1 MIKMNITHILFLK
14 VFCLAVLGQLPR
26 SSSLSSS
33 TSSEAAQLTRAR
45 LTQALSSPSGKL
57 TLSPEMLIPEPSNP
71 TAILLQASAITQ
83 LSERVRSRAKAN
95 TAFLSANS
103 LSSLRIFCNEQ
114 EDARGN
120 FPGPVPVIYC
130 GQSNSDEENDDDD
143 DDDALDLSE
152 LAATGVSGILVSINE
167 GAEISSID
175 TDIVG
180 GEDSQWLS
188 MYKNAL
194 EYGLQPVPEI
204 TVKDSTAATWKEE
217 EMEALVEK
225 ISSLTGD
232 DPVSILLTI
241 NPTIDENE
249 NSSDEDKD
257 KDGDGETDT
266 EPTENNIPL
275 PIISKSLG
283 RRVPIMASVRA
294 SAGENRIGEEAY
306 LLKASGFTGAV
317 LRRECVPGFP
327 ANSNLEYLSDFW
339 SACIGDLKSTKSK
352 AFSFRSKNNM
362 QKSVGTQWANYQ
374 SDVISSGALGL
385 SEGPDPGFDQESG
398 DYKGF

>member
-1 MIKMNITHILFLK
+1 MIKMNVTHILFLK

-180 GEDSQWLS
+180 GEDSQWLL

-194 EYGLQPVPEI
+194 ENGLQPVPEI

-257 KDGDGETDT
+257 GDGETDT
-266 EPTENNIPL
+266 EPNENNIPL
-275 PIISKSLG
+275 PIVSKSLG

>member
-1 MIKMNITHILFLK
+1 MIKMNVTHILFLK
-14 VFCLAVLGQLPR
+14 AFCLAVLGQLPR

-57 TLSPEMLIPEPSNP
+57 TLSPEMFIPEPSNP

-194 EYGLQPVPEI
+194 ENGLQPVPEI

-257 KDGDGETDT
+257 GDGETDT
-266 EPTENNIPL
+266 EPNENNIPL

>member
-1 MIKMNITHILFLK
+1 MNVTHILFLK
-14 VFCLAVLGQLPR
+14 IFCLAVLGQLPR

-167 GAEISSID
+167 GAEISFID

-194 EYGLQPVPEI
+194 ENGLQPVPEI
-204 TVKDSTAATWKEE
+204 TNLVITKDS
-217 EMEALVEK
+217 
-225 ISSLTGD
+225 S
-232 DPVSILLTI
+232 
-241 NPTIDENE
+241 
-249 NSSDEDKD
+249 
-257 KDGDGETDT
+257 
-266 EPTENNIPL
+266 
-275 PIISKSLG
+275 
-283 RRVPIMASVRA
+283 
-294 SAGENRIGEEAY
+294 
-306 LLKASGFTGAV
+306 
-317 LRRECVPGFP
+317 
-327 ANSNLEYLSDFW
+327 
-339 SACIGDLKSTKSK
+339 
-352 AFSFRSKNNM
+352 
-362 QKSVGTQWANYQ
+362 
-374 SDVISSGALGL
+374 
-385 SEGPDPGFDQESG
+385 
-398 DYKGF
+398 

>member
-1 MIKMNITHILFLK
+1 MVKMNGTHILFLK
-14 VFCLAVLGQLPR
+14 IFCLAVLGQLPR

-194 EYGLQPVPEI
+194 ENGLQPVPEI

-241 NPTIDENE
+241 NPTVGENE
-249 NSSDEDKD
+249 NRSDEDKD

-266 EPTENNIPL
+266 EPNENNIPL

-283 RRVPIMASVRA
+283 RRVPIMASIRA

>member
-180 GEDSQWLS
+180 GEDSQWLL

-241 NPTIDENE
+241 NPTVGENE
-249 NSSDEDKD
+249 NSSDED

-266 EPTENNIPL
+266 EPNENNIPL

>member
-1 MIKMNITHILFLK
+1 MIKMNVTHILFLK

-194 EYGLQPVPEI
+194 ENGLQPVPEI

-241 NPTIDENE
+241 NPTVGENE
-249 NSSDEDKD
+249 NSSDED

-266 EPTENNIPL
+266 EPNENNIPL

-283 RRVPIMASVRA
+283 RRVPIMASIRA

>member
-194 EYGLQPVPEI
+194 ENGLQPVPEI

-241 NPTIDENE
+241 NPTVGENE
-249 NSSDEDKD
+249 NSSDED

-266 EPTENNIPL
+266 EPNENNIPL
-275 PIISKSLG
+275 PIVSKSLG

>member
-57 TLSPEMLIPEPSNP
+57 TLSPEMFIPEPSNP

-241 NPTIDENE
+241 NPTVGENE
-249 NSSDEDKD
+249 NSSDED

-266 EPTENNIPL
+266 EPNENNIPL
-275 PIISKSLG
+275 PIVSKSLG

>member
-1 MIKMNITHILFLK
+1 MNVTHILFLK

-143 DDDALDLSE
+143 DDDDDALDLSE

-167 GAEISSID
+167 GAEISFID

-194 EYGLQPVPEI
+194 ENGLQPVPEI

-241 NPTIDENE
+241 NPTVGENE

-266 EPTENNIPL
+266 EPNENNIPL
-275 PIISKSLG
+275 PIVSKSLG

>member
-1 MIKMNITHILFLK
+1 MIKMNIAHILFLK
-14 VFCLAVLGQLPR
+14 VFCLVVLGQLPR

-33 TSSEAAQLTRAR
+33 SSSEAAQLTRAR

-103 LSSLRIFCNEQ
+103 LSSLRFFCNEQ

-130 GQSNSDEENDDDD
+130 GQSNSDEKNDDDD
-143 DDDALDLSE
+143 DDLDLSE

-180 GEDSQWLS
+180 GEDSQWLE

-241 NPTIDENE
+241 NPTIDEN
-249 NSSDEDKD
+249 SSDEDKD
-257 KDGDGETDT
+257 EDDET
-266 EPTENNIPL
+266 EPKENNIPL

-294 SAGENRIGEEAY
+294 SAGENRIGEEASR
-306 LLKASGFTGAV
+306 LKASGFTGAV

-327 ANSNLEYLSDFW
+327 ANSNLEFLSDFW

-352 AFSFRSKNNM
+352 AFNFRSKNNL

>member
-14 VFCLAVLGQLPR
+14 VFCLVVLGQLPG

-33 TSSEAAQLTRAR
+33 SEAAQMTRAR
-45 LTQALSSPSGKL
+45 LSQALSSPSGKL

-130 GQSNSDEENDDDD
+130 GQSSNDDEENDDDD
-143 DDDALDLSE
+143 DDDLDLSE
-152 LAATGVSGILVSINE
+152 LAATGVTGILVSINE

-180 GEDSQWLS
+180 GEDSQWLE

-241 NPTIDENE
+241 NPTIDEN
-249 NSSDEDKD
+249 SSDEDKD
-257 KDGDGETDT
+257 EDDET
-266 EPTENNIPL
+266 EPKENNIPL

-294 SAGENRIGEEAY
+294 SAGENRIGEEASR
-306 LLKASGFTGAV
+306 LKASGFTGAV

-327 ANSNLEYLSDFW
+327 ANSNLEFLSDFW

-352 AFSFRSKNNM
+352 AFNFRSKNNL

>member
-1 MIKMNITHILFLK
+1 MNISHILFLK
-14 VFCLAVLGQLPR
+14 VFSLAVLGQLPR

-180 GEDSQWLS
+180 GEDSQWLL

-194 EYGLQPVPEI
+194 ENGLQPVPEI

-266 EPTENNIPL
+266 EPNENNIPL
-275 PIISKSLG
+275 PIVSKSLG

>member
-180 GEDSQWLS
+180 GEDSQWLL

-241 NPTIDENE
+241 NPTVGENE

-266 EPTENNIPL
+266 EPNENNIPL
-275 PIISKSLG
+275 PIVSKSLG

-385 SEGPDPGFDQESG
+385 SLIHI
-398 DYKGF
+398 